1 LHFTFPPDLAID
13 PTAAVV
19 KWVGEAAEGSL
30 AIEES
35 TAGEG
40 GMLLIRRDNGAEVT
54 AGKSGGSCSHS
65 HALVPCLVRVCWSLL
80 CMDNNVAS
88 RADVGNLGSP
98 HPDMGRHHRVLA
110 SRGAFSRATAFAL
123 SCMWCFIS
131 ICSESTEM
139 MLSALVTSYGGTLL

>member
-40 GMLLIRRDNGAEVT
+40 GMLNIRRDNGAEVT

-123 SCMWCFIS
+123 S
-131 ICSESTEM
+131 
-139 MLSALVTSYGGTLL
+139 